1 MPVIRKA
8 VCFMTPE
15 MRISWYIQLIDGIL
29 VTAIPWLR
37 WLAVAGFYVAAAILA
52 RWNIKRF

>member
-1 MPVIRKA
+1 
-8 VCFMTPE
+8 MTPE
-15 MRISWYIQLIDGIL
+15 MRISGYIQLIDGIL
-29 VTAIPWLR
+29 VAAIPWLR